1 MKKLHAFLLVGAL
14 LLGGLLTTY
23 ITYPDVYRIID
34 KQLRSFMFKIRGSE
48 PISGDVAIV
57 DIDEKSLKDIGQ
69 WPWQRDR
76 VAELIYNIA
85 SSEPKAIGL
94 DIVFAESDNSSP
106 RKVLKELGYED
117 YMSIPDN
124 DEILAEVL
132 AGTPTISGY
141 VFALNDDG
149 MEPDRAPKSD
159 AITIQRDKGDREY
172 LPKPYRAILN
182 IPTLQESA
190 QSTGYFNTI
199 PDDDGVI
206 RRVPLMMVY
215 NDQVHPALSLEMI
228 RYYEGEKKIYI
239 DYDSTGV
246 SSITLGK
253 HHIPTDMYGR
263 MLVNFYG
270 GAYTFDYISAS
281 EIIEGSVDTNR
292 LKDKYILIGT
302 SAAGLL
308 DLRSTP
314 FESVYPGVEVHATV
328 IENIIT
334 DNYIYRPSWSNGAE
348 LLVTTLIFILSFIA
362 FFFSGATIGI
372 GIALIVASGLTY
384 GVYYMMF
391 ESGIVFSLAFP
402 LLALIFSYLGA
413 TVINYIYETRQKEF
427 IKAKFAK
434 KVSPAVV
441 EELISS
447 SDGNILAGKEK
458 YITIFF
464 SDVRSFTTIS
474 EQMGSPKA
482 LIDLLNEYMTPMVDI
497 VVEHK
502 GTIDKFI
509 GDAIMAYWNAPNN
522 VENHEDMALQASI
535 LQIKALKPLNEKL
548 QAENKPFIDI
558 GIGLNSGNCTA
569 GEMGSSGRADYTVIG
584 DPVNLGS
591 RLEGLCKPYGA
602 KIILSEFTKAGL
614 EDESKYFIRELD
626 RVRVKGKSEP
636 VTIYECLGF
645 AEDKTNPSEI
655 EEYEKALELYHT
667 SEFQGALE
675 IFKDLHSRYEHKLYG
690 MYEERCE
697 HFVANPPEDFDGV
710 FTFTTK

>member
-1 MKKLHAFLLVGAL
+1 MKKLHAFLIAGVILLTG
-14 LLGGLLTTY
+14 LLGTY
-23 ITYPDVYRIID
+23 ITYPEVYRIID
-34 KQLRSFMFKIRGSE
+34 KQFRSFMFKIRGSE

-57 DIDEKSLKDIGQ
+57 DIDERSLRDAGQ
-69 WPWQRDR
+69 WPWPRDR
-76 VAELIYNIA
+76 VAELIFNIA
-85 SSEPKAIGL
+85 SAEPKAIGL
-94 DIVFAESDNSSP
+94 DIVFAENDNSSP

-124 DEILAEVL
+124 DETLAEVL
-132 AGTPTISGY
+132 AGTPTLTGY

-149 MEPDRAPKSD
+149 IEPGGTPQSD
-159 AITIQRDKGDREY
+159 AITIQRGKEDREF
-172 LPKPYRAILN
+172 LLTPYRAILN
-182 IPTLQESA
+182 IPLLQDSA
-190 QSTGYFNTI
+190 QSTGFFNTI

-215 NDQVHPALSLEMI
+215 DDLVLPALSLEMI
-228 RYYEGEKKIYI
+228 RYSEGEKKIYI

-246 SSITLGK
+246 SSITLGS
-253 HHIPTDMYGR
+253 HNIPTDMYGR

-270 GAYTFDYISAS
+270 GARVFDYISAS
-281 EIIEGSVDTNR
+281 EILSGSVDSSR

-334 DNYIYRPSWSNGAE
+334 DNYLYRPSWAVGAE
-348 LLVTTLIFILSFIA
+348 LLVVGLLFILSFVA
-362 FFFSGATIGI
+362 FYFTGATFGIIGV
-372 GIALIVASGLTY
+372 LVVSMLLSY
-384 GVYYMMF
+384 GVFYSMF
-391 ESGIVFSLAFP
+391 EMGVVLSLAFP
-402 LLALIFSYLGA
+402 LLALLLSYIAA

-441 EELISS
+441 EELIN
-447 SDGNILAGKEK
+447 SDSGDILAGKEK

-464 SDVRSFTTIS
+464 SDVRSFTSIS
-474 EQMGSPKA
+474 EAMGSPKA

-509 GDAIMAYWNAPNN
+509 GDAIMAYWNAPND
-522 VENHEDMALQASI
+522 VKNHEDMALKASI

-569 GEMGSSGRADYTVIG
+569 GEMGSSGRADYTIIG

-614 EDESKYFIRELD
+614 EDESIYFLRELD
-626 RVRVKGKSEP
+626 
-636 VTIYECLGF
+636 
-645 AEDKTNPSEI
+645 
-655 EEYEKALELYHT
+655 
-667 SEFQGALE
+667 
-675 IFKDLHSRYEHKLYG
+675 
-690 MYEERCE
+690 
-697 HFVANPPEDFDGV
+697 
-710 FTFTTK
+710 